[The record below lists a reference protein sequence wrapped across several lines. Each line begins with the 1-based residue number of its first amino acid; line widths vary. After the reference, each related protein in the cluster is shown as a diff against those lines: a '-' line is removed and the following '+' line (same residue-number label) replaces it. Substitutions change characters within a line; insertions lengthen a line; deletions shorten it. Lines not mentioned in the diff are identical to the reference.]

1 MGLCRE
7 QYNCFRSHATRVTSK
22 TKREL
27 KREMARKLRRWGKR
41 DPENAPRKSCYR
53 GWVW

>member
-7 QYNCFRSHATRVTSK
+7 QYNCFGPPVTPVSSK

-27 KREMARKLRRWGKR
+27 KREMARKLRRWAKR
-41 DPENAPRKSCYR
+41 DLEGAPRRRMYC